1 MNLGTGLRNLRRVR
15 EILTVLVFGYGFG
28 YVFDQLGISRHLPLG
43 RRRKLPREYAEMP
56 GPRRL
61 RLALAELGPTFIKLG
76 QILGA
81 RGDLLPPAVVT
92 ELRHLQDEGPAV
104 PFPEIRGVI
113 ERELGRPLEQCFP
126 EIDEKPLASASF
138 GQVHVARLRDGRE
151 VTVKVLRPG
160 VRKVVEADLSIL
172 SETALLLTRQVPYLQ
187 RYNLPSLVRQ
197 FATQLE
203 DEMSYTVEAHNAGR
217 IRESL
222 LAIGLNVRIPEVV
235 WELTTREVLTTERI
249 YGHRAEK
256 LATEAPE
263 VDRKAVAAQIG
274 RAILH
279 QVFVDGFFH
288 GDPHHGNVLVAED
301 GAIVMLD
308 FGIVGYLDPRTRRLV
323 SEAIRCV
330 YEQDVEGLVS
340 VMLELGSVGSDT
352 DLQALRNEL
361 ARIVSRFM
369 LLPRRDFPM
378 GEVLMR
384 SLRAVWLNNVRLP
397 AELSLTAKAL
407 LMAEAVA
414 SDLDPEFDFRELAE
428 PVLEEA
434 RSRELA
440 PAALAERAI
449 RSLEATVRRL
459 NSLPARLDRV
469 LSLMEH
475 GALRMRVEQL
485 EADSR
490 WTRLG
495 RVLSRVGLSILTV
508 GLLLT
513 GAILLVAGGHPA
525 HTGLGTVALVVA
537 LFTGLIVVL
546 RALSPGQL

>member
-1 MNLGTGLRNLRRVR
+1 MNLGLGLRNLRRVR
-15 EILTVLVFGYGFG
+15 EILSVLVFGYGFG
-28 YVFDQLGISRHLPLG
+28 YVFDQLGVSRYLPLG

-56 GPRRL
+56 QPRRL

-81 RGDLLPPAVVT
+81 RGDLLPAAVVS
-92 ELRHLQDEGPAV
+92 EMRRLQDEGPEV

-113 ERELGRPLEQCFP
+113 ERELGRPIEQCFP
-126 EIDEKPLASASF
+126 RVDPKPIASASL
-138 GQVHVARLRDGRE
+138 GQVHAAELRDGRE

-160 VRKVVEADLSIL
+160 VRRVVETDLQIL
-172 SETALLLTRQVPYLQ
+172 AEAAILLTRQVPYLQ
-187 RYNLPSLVRQ
+187 RHNLPSLVRQ
-197 FATQLE
+197 FSIQME

-222 LAIGLNVRIPEVV
+222 TAIGVNARIPEVI
-235 WELTTREVLTTERI
+235 WELSTREVLTTERVF
-249 YGHRAEK
+249 GHRVDR
-256 LATEAPE
+256 LAAEAPD

-288 GDPHHGNVLVAED
+288 GDPHHGNVLVAAD

-323 SEAIRCV
+323 SEAVRRV
-330 YEQDVEGLVS
+330 YEQDVEGLVGT
-340 VMLELGSVGSDT
+340 MLELGSLGPDT
-352 DLQALRNEL
+352 DLPSLRNEL

-384 SLRAVWLNNVRLP
+384 SLRALWLNNVRLP

-407 LMAEAVA
+407 MMAEAVA
-414 SDLDPEFDFRELAE
+414 SDLDPEFDFRDLVE

-434 RSRELA
+434 RELS
-440 PAALAERAI
+440 PSALAERAI

-475 GALRMRVEQL
+475 GAFRMRVEQL
-485 EADSR
+485 DADSR
-490 WTRLG
+490 WNRMG
-495 RVLSRVGLSILTV
+495 RVLNRVGLSVLTL
-508 GLLLT
+508 GLLIC
-513 GAILLVAGGHPA
+513 GAIFLVAGEHPA
-525 HTGLGTVALVVA
+525 HTGLGTIALVAA

-546 RALSPGQL
+546 RALRPGQL